1 MADPVTS
8 AIGLNRETRSGLTLP
23 ASGGPASGA
32 PASSKLT
39 SAKGIAQLDDTN
51 RAALDFFQA
60 AISVSTIEALTD
72 SFAHVAEL
80 AGFSMGSCIHVASPG
95 QPVALQNLFG
105 WNLGAWAA
113 EYAQERLSRY
123 DPTIRAVFTSPTAF
137 TWTEIE
143 ERTSDKAGL
152 KVFEQARAFGAKNGL
167 VVPVHG
173 PMGEVMAVTMISP
186 HDRDIDPQARMN
198 MQVAATIFASRG
210 LGLVQIAQ
218 EANTDPN
225 LSRREIQC
233 VYWVNEGKTDW
244 EIGRILGISEDTVA
258 YHLKNVKTK
267 LNVTRRAQ
275 IPIAAWLRGVLLD
288 ESP

>member
-1 MADPVTS
+1 MLWDSGSVAGPVINAT
-8 AIGLNRETRSGLTLP
+8 GLNRDTRAGLTLP
-23 ASGGPASGA
+23 ASVA
-32 PASSKLT
+32 PST
-39 SAKGIAQLDDTN
+39 AKGIGPLNETN

-80 AGFSMGSCIHVASPG
+80 AGFTMGSCIHVASPG
-95 QPVALQNLFG
+95 QPVALQNIFG
-105 WNLGAWAA
+105 WNLGEWPAQ
-113 EYAQERLSRY
+113 YAQERLSRY
-123 DPTIRAVFTSPTAF
+123 DPTIRAVFTSPSAF

-152 KVFEQARAFGAKNGL
+152 KVFEQARSFGAKNGL

-186 HDRDIDPQARMN
+186 HEQEIHPQARMN

-210 LGLVQIAQ
+210 LSLVQIAH
-218 EANTDPN
+218 ETTNERT

-258 YHLKNVKTK
+258 FHLKNTK
-267 LNVTRRAQ
+267 AKLHVTRRAQ